1 MPDRAPDQVCPWR
14 RAVEFVAGNAE
25 AEAFASIEQGG
36 DGFPGSDVR
45 TVQVR

>member
-1 MPDRAPDQVCPWR
+1 MPLA
-14 RAVEFVAGNAE
+14 AGVEFVAYNAE